1 MAIDDIT
8 TNPGLS
14 EEIGELSEML
24 SEITSDMIEEIDE
37 MNLGRYHRECLYDF
51 LVTACTAVIG
61 GIKYAYRG
69 ETDSEQR
76 DTILKAIRYKIGL
89 YGDRVSELEA
99 EKYAVKE
106 MTGDDEAEDADA
118 SAAAERF
125 EMIRTGFGIAPQLS
139 AIMNEIEE
147 LKLEAD
153 LEKMF
158 YTSLFSVAAAVIK
171 SAETVYKAESDVE
184 KCREILK
191 PILFMIRVYEQA
203 ACELRASRYQHDIL

>member
-14 EEIGELSEML
+14 EEISELSEML

-37 MNLGRYHRECLYDF
+37 LNLGRYHRECLYDF
-51 LVTACTAVIG
+51 LVTACTTVIG

-69 ETDSEQR
+69 ENNREQR

-99 EKYAVKE
+99 EQYAVQE
-106 MTGDDEAEDADA
+106 MTDDD
-118 SAAAERF
+118 AAAPERF
-125 EMIRTGFGIAPQLS
+125 ELIRTGFGIAPQLS
-139 AIMNEIEE
+139 GIMNEIEE
-147 LKLEAD
+147 LNLEPEI
-153 LEKMF
+153 EKMF
-158 YTSLFSVAAAVIK
+158 YTSLFTVSTAVIK
-171 SAETVYKAESDVE
+171 SAETVYKMESDVE

-203 ACELRASRYQHDIL
+203 VCELRASQYQNEIL